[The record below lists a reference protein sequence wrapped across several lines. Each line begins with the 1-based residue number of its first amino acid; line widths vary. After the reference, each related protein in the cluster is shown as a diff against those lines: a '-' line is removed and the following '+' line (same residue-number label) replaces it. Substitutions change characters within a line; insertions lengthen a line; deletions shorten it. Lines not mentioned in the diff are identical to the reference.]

1 MIRVGIIGGAGY
13 TAGELI
19 RLLVNHPQAEIAFVH
34 STSNAGNRLAQ
45 VHGGLEGDT
54 GMRFCDAYDLGA
66 IDVLFLCSAHG
77 QSRVWMEENSIPA
90 GVKIIDLAQ
99 DFRDE
104 SCGFVY
110 GLPELNRERIRRAE
124 RVANPGCFATA
135 IQLALLPLAAAG
147 VDIEALVRG
156 AEGVER
162 GFPAPRSDQ
171 RAVYPAVAGS
181 PGSGRRRGHHPSL
194 PRRNQT
200 DPRPARFVGQFH
212 DPNPATL
219 QE

>member
-135 IQLALLPLAAAG
+135 IQLALLPLAAG
-147 VDIEALVRG
+147 GRETNISMDRVPFDG
-156 AEGVER
+156 AYEDATIDGMQVLRPDLER
-162 GFPAPRSDQ
+162 NRTLI
-171 RAVYPAVAGS
+171 
-181 PGSGRRRGHHPSL
+181 RRFLS
-194 PRRNQT
+194 N
-200 DPRPARFVGQFH
+200 
-212 DPNPATL
+212 
-219 QE
+219 